1 MDTVNNMSQATTY
14 PADNTTSSTTGAR
27 LVFSNIRKSF
37 SDTVSVEADSL
48 IIESGSLTVLLG
60 RSGCGKTTL
69 LNLAAGL
76 DFPDQGSVSYDNQIL
91 QGPAPSTTLIFQTRN
106 LFPWMTAEENVAF
119 PLRNQ
124 GMAKTEALEHARQYL
139 KQVGLE
145 SFAGHKPAQ
154 LSGGMRQRIALA
166 RTIATKPRLLLLDE
180 PFSALDM
187 QTRRMMQRYLLD
199 VWKNS
204 GVTILM
210 ITHDLHEALMLAD
223 RIALMAS
230 SPTGHIADILDIK
243 LERPRDPEDPA
254 FRTVQQQLDRFL
266 EHGTLL
272 AEHDPTL
279 ESANQQA

>member
-1 MDTVNNMSQATTY
+1 M
-14 PADNTTSSTTGAR
+14 NTLSFRPSGAR
-27 LVFSNIRKSF
+27 LEFNNIRKSF
-37 SDTVSVEADSL
+37 GNTVSVEADEL
-48 IIESGSLTVLLG
+48 ITEPGSLTVLLG

-76 DFPDQGSVSYDNQIL
+76 DFPDQGHVSYDHQIL
-91 QGPAPSTTLIFQTRN
+91 QGPAPSTALIFQTHN

-124 GMAKTEALEHARQYL
+124 GMAKAEALEHARHYL
-139 KQVGLE
+139 EQVGLE
-145 SFAGHKPAQ
+145 SFARHKPSQ

-187 QTRRMMQRYLLD
+187 QTRRMMQRYLLR
-199 VWKNS
+199 VWHDS
-204 GVTILM
+204 AATILM

-230 SPTGHIADILDIK
+230 SPNGHIAEILDIE
-243 LERPRDPEDPA
+243 LDRPRNPEDPS
-254 FRTVQQQLDRFL
+254 FRAIQQQLDRFL
-266 EHGTLL
+266 EHETLL
-272 AEHDPTL
+272 AEHVPVR
-279 ESANQQA
+279 ESADRGNDPSAT

>member
-1 MDTVNNMSQATTY
+1 MKTTLSH
-14 PADNTTSSTTGAR
+14 SSGAR
-27 LVFSNIRKSF
+27 LEFSNIRKSF
-37 SDTVSVEADSL
+37 GDSVSVEADSL
-48 IIESGSLTVLLG
+48 IIEPGSLTVLLG

-76 DFPDQGSVSYDNQIL
+76 DFPDQGSVSYDHQVL
-91 QGPAPSTTLIFQTRN
+91 QGPAPSTALIFQTHN

-124 GMAKTEALEHARQYL
+124 GMAKTEALKHAKHYL
-139 KQVGLE
+139 EQVGLE
-145 SFAGHKPAQ
+145 SFAKHKPSQ

-187 QTRRMMQRYLLD
+187 QTRRMMQRYLLH
-199 VWKNS
+199 VWHDS

-230 SPTGHIADILDIK
+230 SPNGHIAEIMDIDLD
-243 LERPRDPEDPA
+243 RPRNPEDPS
-254 FRTVQQQLDRFL
+254 FRSIQRQLDRFL
-266 EHGTLL
+266 EHETLL
-272 AEHDPTL
+272 AEHILINNENNPETT
-279 ESANQQA
+279 

>member
-1 MDTVNNMSQATTY
+1 MGTVNSMNDIATH
-14 PADNTTSSTTGAR
+14 SVGAR
-27 LVFSNIRKSF
+27 LEFSNIRKSF
-37 SDTVSVEADSL
+37 GNTVSVEADSL
-48 IIESGSLTVLLG
+48 TIEPGSLTVLLG

-76 DFPDQGSVSYDNQIL
+76 DLPDQGSISYDNQIL
-91 QGPAPSTTLIFQTRN
+91 QGPAPATALIFQTHN

-124 GMAKTEALEHARQYL
+124 GMAKADAQEHARQYL

-145 SFAGHKPAQ
+145 SFSGHKPSQ

-187 QTRRMMQRYLLD
+187 QTRRMMQRYLLR
-199 VWKNS
+199 VWNDS
-204 GVTILM
+204 TATILM

-230 SPTGHIADILDIK
+230 SPRGHIAEIMDIELT
-243 LERPRDPEDPA
+243 RPRNPEDPA
-254 FRTVQQQLDRFL
+254 FRAIQQQLDRFL
-266 EHGTLL
+266 EHETLL
-272 AEHDPTL
+272 AEHDLTL
-279 ESANQQA
+279 ESTDQQK

>member
-1 MDTVNNMSQATTY
+1 MDTVSNVNATV
-14 PADNTTSSTTGAR
+14 AHSTGAR
-27 LVFSNIRKSF
+27 LVFSNVRKAF
-37 SDTVSVEADSL
+37 GDTISVEADSL
-48 IIESGSLTVLLG
+48 TIEPGSLTVLLG

-76 DFPDQGSVSYDNQIL
+76 DFPDQGSVSHDGHVL
-91 QGPAPSTTLIFQTRN
+91 RGPAPSTALIFQTHN
-106 LFPWMTAEENVAF
+106 LFPWMTAGENVAF

-124 GMAKTEALEHARQYL
+124 GMAKTEAREHARQYL
-139 KQVGLE
+139 EQVRLE
-145 SFAGHKPAQ
+145 SFASHKPSQ
-154 LSGGMRQRIALA
+154 LSGGMRQRVTLA

-204 GVTILM
+204 GATILM

-230 SPTGHIADILDIK
+230 SPRGHIAQILDIK
-243 LERPRDPEDPA
+243 PDHPRNTEDPA
-254 FRTVQQQLDRFL
+254 FRTIQQQLDRFL
-266 EHGTLL
+266 EHETLL
-272 AEHDPTL
+272 AEHIPTP
-279 ESANQQA
+279 ESPDQSA

>member
-1 MDTVNNMSQATTY
+1 MDTVNSMSAS
-14 PADNTTSSTTGAR
+14 AAHSTGAR
-27 LVFSNIRKSF
+27 LVFSNVRKAF
-37 SDTVSVEADSL
+37 GDTISVEADSL
-48 IIESGSLTVLLG
+48 IIEPGSLTVLLG

-76 DFPDQGSVSYDNQIL
+76 DFPDRGSVSHDDHVL
-91 QGPAPSTTLIFQTRN
+91 RGPAPSTALIFQTHN
-106 LFPWMTAEENVAF
+106 LFPWMTAGENVAF

-124 GMAKTEALEHARQYL
+124 GMAKAEAREHARQYL

-145 SFAGHKPAQ
+145 AFASHKPSQ
-154 LSGGMRQRIALA
+154 LSGGMRQRVTLA

-204 GVTILM
+204 GGTILM

-230 SPTGHIADILDIK
+230 SPRGHIAQILDIK
-243 LERPRDPEDPA
+243 LDHPRNTEDPA
-254 FRTVQQQLDRFL
+254 FRTIQQQLDRFL
-266 EHGTLL
+266 EHETLL
-272 AEHDPTL
+272 AEHIPAP
-279 ESANQQA
+279 ESPDQPA